1 MNLGEGTIQLITVR
15 TILSLKS
22 FKDVY
27 VKAGGAGL
35 NNQVDNVFFMEVPDI
50 FKYVDPGGMLLTT
63 LYPIADDEEAIRSF
77 IPNLVNQKV
86 SCLAVKLGRYIHE
99 VPPVM
104 LEHADYYQI
113 PLLILPNNANLSKLS
128 NDILELFLGAKTSV
142 LEYRD
147 KIHNKLMG
155 LLLEGADLQKLV
167 DTVADLFGA
176 PILLVDEYFHIQT
189 TSLTEGESVKII
201 QKNDANELLIPAG
214 KVEVGVRLNG
224 VDYDHH
230 RVVLQ
235 PILASSENLGY
246 LIAVP
251 DEKLDRSDLIIG
263 LEQAS
268 MLCAFLFQRERA
280 IRQNERNYLDSFI
293 RDVLNNKFSRQQEAI
308 EKAKVFDWDL
318 EFPVVV
324 FTIEVLD
331 QSESRKREIYSE
343 LLYQGIIEQFIAQ
356 GLNRSTRSFKV
367 VYYDE
372 ALLCLIGLI
381 TERDIQSK
389 LHEVCSGI
397 YQYYHKKYSL
407 GFGISNPV
415 MSLVKLHD
423 AKEEAKLALN
433 ISKKLRVSQPFIV
446 FYSQT
451 GIYKLLHQI
460 NDPSVL
466 HVYVEEK
473 LGPLLK
479 DNNKETELLETLL
492 CMLKNNFN
500 LQKTAKEL
508 YIHYNTLR
516 YRLDKLKEYG
526 INTSNGL
533 ELAELAVAFQ
543 IHQYLLIKKK

>member
-1 MNLGEGTIQLITVR
+1 MNLGEGTIRLINVR

-22 FKDVY
+22 FRDVY
-27 VKAGGAGL
+27 VKAGEAGL
-35 NNQVDNVFFMEVPDI
+35 DNEVDNVFFMEVPDI
-50 FKYVDPGGMLLTT
+50 FKYVDPGGLLLTT
-63 LYPIADDEEAIRSF
+63 LYPIADNEEAIRSF
-77 IPNLVNQKV
+77 IPNLVKQKV
-86 SCLAVKLGRYIHE
+86 SCLAIKLGRYIHE
-99 VPPVM
+99 VPPIM
-104 LEHADYYQI
+104 LKQADDYQI

-147 KIHNKLMG
+147 KIHGKLMS

-167 DTVADLFGA
+167 YTVADLLSA
-176 PILLVDEYFHIQT
+176 PIFLVDEYFHIQT
-189 TSLTEGESVKII
+189 TSLTEGETVKMIRESET
-201 QKNDANELLIPAG
+201 DELLIASASE
-214 KVEVGVRLNG
+214 KIGVRLNG
-224 VDYDHH
+224 VHYDHNQ
-230 RVVLQ
+230 VVLQ
-235 PILASSENLGY
+235 PILAGNENLGY
-246 LIAVP
+246 LVAVP
-251 DEKLDRSDLIIG
+251 NENFDRSDLIIG

-268 MLCAFLFQRERA
+268 MLCAFLFQKERA

-293 RDVLNNKFSRQQEAI
+293 RDVLNNKFSRENEAI

-324 FTIEVLD
+324 FTIEVLEEN
-331 QSESRKREIYSE
+331 ESRKREIYSE
-343 LLYQGIIEQFIAQ
+343 LLYQGMIEQFIAQ

-372 ALLCLIGLI
+372 GLLCLIGLV
-381 TERDIQSK
+381 TERDIEAK
-389 LHEVCSGI
+389 LHKVCSDI
-397 YQYYHKKYSL
+397 YQYYHKKYML

-415 MSLVKLHD
+415 MSVPKLHD
-423 AKEEAKLALN
+423 AKEEAKLALD
-433 ISKKLRVSQPFIV
+433 ISKKLRVSHPFII

-473 LGPLLK
+473 LGVLLK
-479 DNNKETELLETLL
+479 DNERETELLETLL

-516 YRLDKLKEYG
+516 YRMDKLKEYG
-526 INTSNGL
+526 INTSDGL

-543 IHQYLLIKKK
+543 IYQYLQINKK